1 MSLYAMKLALKALT
15 YHFDFDEQDEQPFV
29 TEAIVALH
37 KAIRYAER
45 HNYIDHNESQTLR

>member
-29 TEAIVALH
+29 TEAIVALRQ
-37 KAIRYAER
+37 AIKLLEKQEKQ
-45 HNYIDHNESQTLR
+45 DES

>member
-1 MSLYAMKLALKALT
+1 MSLDAMRLALKALT

-37 KAIRYAER
+37 QAIKHAER
-45 HNYIDHNESQTLR
+45 QAQERQNESQAL